1 MWVAFV
7 EEVACQRGSGGQ
19 KPVLC
24 RYGAGEADTGENMEG
39 IITAHHSMARPVMLC
54 EFELIKSLTAVLG
67 GRYFYYLCFTE
78 GQKG

>member
-24 RYGAGEADTGENMEG
+24 RYGAGEADTAGREHGGNHNG
-39 IITAHHSMARPVMLC
+39 IS
-54 EFELIKSLTAVLG
+54 
-67 GRYFYYLCFTE
+67 FYGTTRHALRI
-78 GQKG
+78 

>member
-24 RYGAGEADTGENMEG
+24 RYGAGEADTGGRE
-39 IITAHHSMARPVMLC
+39 H
-54 EFELIKSLTAVLG
+54 G
-67 GRYFYYLCFTE
+67 GNHNSTSFYGKTRHALRI
-78 GQKG
+78 